1 MQRRLEQ
8 ALAAAGCGA
17 QAQRD
22 LAALQ
27 AASRVRRRAAA
38 ARAAWSPRVTGGH
51 TLMKRGVYMRERV
64 PAANLRDLPTLDC
77 SAQRRTCLPTV
88 HAGGAR

>member
-38 ARAAWSPRVTGGH
+38 ARAACALVLCSLVT
-51 TLMKRGVYMRERV
+51 
-64 PAANLRDLPTLDC
+64 
-77 SAQRRTCLPTV
+77 
-88 HAGGAR
+88 